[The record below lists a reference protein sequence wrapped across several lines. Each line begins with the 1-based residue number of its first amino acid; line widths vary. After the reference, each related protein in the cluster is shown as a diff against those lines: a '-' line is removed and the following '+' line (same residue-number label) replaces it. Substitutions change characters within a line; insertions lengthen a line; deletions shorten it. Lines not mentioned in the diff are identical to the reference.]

1 MVEVQMKTVPQF
13 IGKLDEEKNCKS
25 ELPRLFTTLLII
37 GLFLALGATS
47 WLVLYVSNVN
57 VGD

>member
-1 MVEVQMKTVPQF
+1 MVEVQMKTVPPF
-13 IGKLDEEKNCKS
+13 IGKLDEEKTGKS
-25 ELPRLFTTLLII
+25 GTPRLFTTALIF

-47 WLVLYVSNVN
+47 WLVLYISNVN

>member
-1 MVEVQMKTVPQF
+1 MKTASPF
-13 IGKLDEEKNCKS
+13 ISKLDEEKTGKS
-25 ELPRLFTTLLII
+25 GTPRLFTTALIF

-47 WLVLYVSNVN
+47 WLVLYISNVN